1 MSIWTVLVD
10 EYMEKSIV
18 LSNEEI
24 LGRPASIMAPGQIVR
39 QMMEQTFVDEDQ
51 ACRRLGLTPDEL
63 HRFYDGLHPVDKE
76 LAFRLK
82 EATGSPASYW
92 QNFEKQYRHRLA
104 KWAEKKNQA

>member
-1 MSIWTVLVD
+1 
-10 EYMEKSIV
+10 MESGTN
-18 LSNEEI
+18 LSSEEI
-24 LGRPASIMAPGQIVR
+24 MNRPSSIIAPGQIVR

-51 ACRRLGLTPDEL
+51 ACRRLGLSPDEL
-63 HRFYDGLHPVDKE
+63 HSFYNGLYPVDRE

-104 KWAEKKNQA
+104 KWAEKKDLA

>member
-1 MSIWTVLVD
+1 MESGTTLSSEDILNRPSSI
-10 EYMEKSIV
+10 I
-18 LSNEEI
+18 
-24 LGRPASIMAPGQIVR
+24 APGQLVR

-51 ACRRLGLTPDEL
+51 ACRRLGLSPDEL
-63 HRFYDGLHPVDKE
+63 HSFYDGLHPVDKD

-104 KWAEKKNQA
+104 KWAEKKDLA